1 MNTPLQWEESLGE
14 VPKYEER
21 SQFLLIV
28 GSDPMI
34 NKKQRL
40 NQPIASTSVK
50 NSRINKP
57 TRSSVTFLRILPL

>member
-14 VPKYEER
+14 FPKYEER
-21 SQFLLIV
+21 SQFLLSV
-28 GSDPMI
+28 GSDAMI